1 MKYFCRVGKSNQI
14 ADSTIGKNAGIY
26 VWKMEGELFQLFTFQ
41 GIAEKCGRCLPYFAY
56 LIKCNPG
63 SRQCNFPTYLCPSIN
78 SCELVWKTAGKT
90 NRPPW
95 KTLWKWLTKG
105 QSVRRA
111 GKLALLQ
118 WNKLQISGGNWKFI
132 GKGEEVW
139 FEVWCFFLSTIILL
153 FLTFFRWIRWVTQKK
168 RAAIDDPCCQDTKW
182 QHFASQSEK
191 ETFPIFPFLWEALK
205 ISSTRAHF
213 SCFLWSATKYATH
226 AAEASAESFL
236 FPFPF
241 SLTRFII
248 SYA

>member
-26 VWKMEGELFQLFTFQ
+26 VWKMEGELFQLFTCQ

-132 GKGEEVW
+132 GKREEVW
-139 FEVWCFFLSTIILL
+139 CMVFLPFYDNTLISYIFSIFDESVGWLRKRERRLMIPAVRIQSDNILRRNRRKKLFLFFLSSG
-153 FLTFFRWIRWVTQKK
+153 R
-168 RAAIDDPCCQDTKW
+168 
-182 QHFASQSEK
+182 H
-191 ETFPIFPFLWEALK
+191 
-205 ISSTRAHF
+205 
-213 SCFLWSATKYATH
+213 
-226 AAEASAESFL
+226 
-236 FPFPF
+236 
-241 SLTRFII
+241 
-248 SYA
+248 

>member
-26 VWKMEGELFQLFTFQ
+26 VWKMEGELFQLFTCQ

-63 SRQCNFPTYLCPSIN
+63 SRQWNFPTYLCPSIN

-132 GKGEEVW
+132 GKREEVW
-139 FEVWCFFLSTIILL
+139 CMVFLPFYDNTLISYIFSIFDESVGWLRKRERRLMIPAVRIQSDNILRRNRRKKLFLFFLSSG
-153 FLTFFRWIRWVTQKK
+153 R
-168 RAAIDDPCCQDTKW
+168 
-182 QHFASQSEK
+182 H
-191 ETFPIFPFLWEALK
+191 
-205 ISSTRAHF
+205 
-213 SCFLWSATKYATH
+213 
-226 AAEASAESFL
+226 
-236 FPFPF
+236 
-241 SLTRFII
+241 
-248 SYA
+248 

>member
-14 ADSTIGKNAGIY
+14 ADSTVGKNAGIY
-26 VWKMEGELFQLFTFQ
+26 VWKMEGELFQLFTCQ

-132 GKGEEVW
+132 GKREEVW
-139 FEVWCFFLSTIILL
+139 CMVFLPFYDNTLISYIFSIFDESVGWLRKRERRLMIPAVRIQSDNILRRNRRKKLFLFFLSSG
-153 FLTFFRWIRWVTQKK
+153 R
-168 RAAIDDPCCQDTKW
+168 
-182 QHFASQSEK
+182 H
-191 ETFPIFPFLWEALK
+191 
-205 ISSTRAHF
+205 
-213 SCFLWSATKYATH
+213 
-226 AAEASAESFL
+226 
-236 FPFPF
+236 
-241 SLTRFII
+241 
-248 SYA
+248 

>member
-14 ADSTIGKNAGIY
+14 SDSTIGKNAGIY
-26 VWKMEGELFQLFTFQ
+26 VWKMEGELFQLFTCQ

-132 GKGEEVW
+132 GKREEVW
-139 FEVWCFFLSTIILL
+139 CMVFLPFYDNTLISYIFSIFDESVGWLRKRERRLMIPAVRIQSDNILRRNRRKKLFLFFLSSG
-153 FLTFFRWIRWVTQKK
+153 R
-168 RAAIDDPCCQDTKW
+168 
-182 QHFASQSEK
+182 H
-191 ETFPIFPFLWEALK
+191 
-205 ISSTRAHF
+205 
-213 SCFLWSATKYATH
+213 
-226 AAEASAESFL
+226 
-236 FPFPF
+236 
-241 SLTRFII
+241 
-248 SYA
+248 

>member
-26 VWKMEGELFQLFTFQ
+26 VWKMEGELFQLFTCQ

-90 NRPPW
+90 NCPPW

-132 GKGEEVW
+132 GKREEVW
-139 FEVWCFFLSTIILL
+139 CMVFLPFYDNTLISYIFSIFDESVGWLRKRERRLMIPAVRIQSDNILRRNRRKKLFLFFLYSG
-153 FLTFFRWIRWVTQKK
+153 R
-168 RAAIDDPCCQDTKW
+168 
-182 QHFASQSEK
+182 H
-191 ETFPIFPFLWEALK
+191 
-205 ISSTRAHF
+205 
-213 SCFLWSATKYATH
+213 
-226 AAEASAESFL
+226 
-236 FPFPF
+236 
-241 SLTRFII
+241 
-248 SYA
+248 

>member
-14 ADSTIGKNAGIY
+14 SDSTIRKNAGIY
-26 VWKMEGELFQLFTFQ
+26 VWKMEGELFQLFTCQ

-132 GKGEEVW
+132 GKREEVW
-139 FEVWCFFLSTIILL
+139 CMVFLPFYDNTLISYIFSIFDESVGWLRKRERRLMIPAVRIQSDNILRRNRRKKLFLFFLSSG
-153 FLTFFRWIRWVTQKK
+153 R
-168 RAAIDDPCCQDTKW
+168 
-182 QHFASQSEK
+182 H
-191 ETFPIFPFLWEALK
+191 
-205 ISSTRAHF
+205 
-213 SCFLWSATKYATH
+213 
-226 AAEASAESFL
+226 
-236 FPFPF
+236 
-241 SLTRFII
+241 
-248 SYA
+248 

>member
-26 VWKMEGELFQLFTFQ
+26 VWKMEGELFQLFTCQ

-139 FEVWCFFLSTIILL
+139 CMVFLPFYDNTLISYIFSMNPLG
-153 FLTFFRWIRWVTQKK
+153 
-168 RAAIDDPCCQDTKW
+168 D
-182 QHFASQSEK
+182 SEK
-191 ETFPIFPFLWEALK
+191 ESGDWWSLLSGYKVTTFCVAIGGRNF
-205 ISSTRAHF
+205 SYF
-213 SCFLWSATKYATH
+213 SCPLGGIKN
-226 AAEASAESFL
+226 
-236 FPFPF
+236 
-241 SLTRFII
+241 
-248 SYA
+248 

>member
-26 VWKMEGELFQLFTFQ
+26 VWKMEGELFQLFTCQ

-132 GKGEEVW
+132 GKREEVW
-139 FEVWCFFLSTIILL
+139 CMVFLPFYDNTLISYIFSIFDESVGWLRKRERRLMIPAVRIQSDNILRRNRRKKLFLFFLYSG
-153 FLTFFRWIRWVTQKK
+153 R
-168 RAAIDDPCCQDTKW
+168 
-182 QHFASQSEK
+182 H
-191 ETFPIFPFLWEALK
+191 
-205 ISSTRAHF
+205 
-213 SCFLWSATKYATH
+213 
-226 AAEASAESFL
+226 
-236 FPFPF
+236 
-241 SLTRFII
+241 
-248 SYA
+248 